1 MTTYID
7 TNALVRFY
15 IPSNKEDLTT
25 LPGLLK
31 NSDPI
36 PVPQLLRMETL
47 NAHERLVFEWKKGG
61 SWRVTPEIAAV
72 SKLHFDEDLQ
82 AEAFLKRTTIPIH
95 ELEMV
100 FDKLVAKHS
109 AIHGYRTY
117 DILHVASALIL
128 DCKSF
133 LTFDLKAQSLAK
145 LEGLDV

>member
-15 IPSNKEDLTT
+15 IPRNKEDLTT

-47 NAHERLVFEWKKGG
+47 NAFERLVFEWKNGG
-61 SWRVTPEIAAV
+61 SWRVTPEIAAITK
-72 SKLHFDEDLQ
+72 SQFDEDL
-82 AEAFLKRTTIPIH
+82 EAQKFLIRTTVPLH

-100 FDKLVAKHS
+100 FEKLVAKHG
-109 AIHGYRTY
+109 AKHGFRT
-117 DILHVASALIL
+117 
-128 DCKSF
+128 
-133 LTFDLKAQSLAK
+133 
-145 LEGLDV
+145 